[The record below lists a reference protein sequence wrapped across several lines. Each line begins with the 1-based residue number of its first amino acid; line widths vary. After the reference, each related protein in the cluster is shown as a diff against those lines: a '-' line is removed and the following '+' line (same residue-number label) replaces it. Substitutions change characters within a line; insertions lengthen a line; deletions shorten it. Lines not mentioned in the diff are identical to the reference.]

1 MEQVLIV
8 EFSYAN
14 ALEISEEKFT
24 EMGQKFAHTT
34 QAFWD
39 ATDLAAKDL
48 SSVDL
53 LIVKL
58 ADGNKLYLP
67 RNISKQ
73 ILPSHFVEIERAPK
87 EIEVQSAPKEPESLL
102 AQEKAEEPS
111 IVLSRTLQSVS
122 SLIEFFTK
130 KLNLK

>member
-39 ATDLAAKDL
+39 ATDLAGKDL

-58 ADGNKLYLP
+58 ADGNK
-67 RNISKQ
+67 I
-73 ILPSHFVEIERAPK
+73 IFA
-87 EIEVQSAPKEPESLL
+87 A
-102 AQEKAEEPS
+102 
-111 IVLSRTLQSVS
+111 
-122 SLIEFFTK
+122 
-130 KLNLK
+130 